1 MKEGFDMTLQQF
13 EAFVQIA
20 KTGSFTKAGQKLSL
34 TQSAISH
41 VIASFESELGF
52 TLLYRN
58 RGGINLTAEGKR
70 IFEYALDILN
80 KTELI
85 KQEARSV
92 LGIESGVLKV
102 GCFPSASSKIL
113 PDIILNYQKKY
124 PKIDLE
130 IFEGSYNEIETWIS
144 NGIIDLGFS
153 ATCPKGLEFIPLWK
167 DNLIVITNKN
177 HPLSLEE
184 IISIREIESQPF
196 IMPKSG
202 CDLLIKAIF
211 KENDI
216 KPNVKFEIEDNN
228 AILAMVSKGIGVSIV
243 PEMALNFNTFEL
255 GAIKLSPEYFRKIGI
270 LTRSFNT
277 ASPAALSFI
286 KTVKEISYI

>member
-1 MKEGFDMTLQQF
+1 MKEGFNMTLQQF
-13 EAFVQIA
+13 EVFVQVS

-41 VIASFESELGF
+41 VISSFENELGF

-58 RGGINLTAEGKR
+58 RSGISLTAEGKR

-85 KQEARSV
+85 KQEARSI
-92 LGIESGVLKV
+92 LGIESGILKV

-113 PDIILNYQKKY
+113 PDIILNYQKRY
-124 PKIDLE
+124 PSIDLE
-130 IFEGSYNEIETWIS
+130 IFEGTYTEIEKWIS
-144 NGIIDLGFS
+144 DGTIDLGFS
-153 ATCPKGLEFIPLWK
+153 AICPKGLEFVPLWK
-167 DNLIVITNKN
+167 DDLIVVTNKEN
-177 HPLSLEE
+177 PLGLKET
-184 IISIREIESQPF
+184 ISIKEIELQPF

-202 CDLLIKAIF
+202 CDLLIKDIF

-216 KPNVKFEIEDNN
+216 YPNIKFEIEDNN
-228 AILAMVSKGIGVSIV
+228 AILAMVNKGIGISIV
-243 PEMALNFNTFEL
+243 PKMALNFNTFKLEI
-255 GAIKLSPEYFRKIGI
+255 IKLTPEYSRTIGI
-270 LTRSFNT
+270 LIKSFNT

-286 KTVKEISYI
+286 QIVKEFSYT